1 MAPSPR
7 NPPPAVRKLV
17 GIELAR
23 YRTEARMSLGKT
35 SAVTGISKPKLAHLE
50 MGRQHQSA
58 EDIATLL
65 ATYGVEQRSVTRLVA
80 LSERSEDANWWAP
93 WADVLPP
100 WFTVFAGL
108 ERIADRVF
116 TYEPT
121 LIPGLLQTPEYAT
134 AVTEEALLVRA
145 DHAPRYVQF
154 RAERV
159 KRLNNPDRPLW
170 LHAVIT
176 SGALEMPVGNADV
189 REKQLMH
196 LAKMADLPTVTIQV
210 LRPQN
215 GIPTVH
221 TSGFMLLSFD
231 AASQVG
237 YVELLDDAVYLYDV
251 NRLRTYQLGAGDLQ
265 RIALDPER
273 SQAYIRSLIVGEVG
287 GAP

>member
-23 YRTEARMSLGKT
+23 YRRDARMSLAKASSLT
-35 SAVTGISKPKLAHLE
+35 DISKPKLAHLE
-50 MGRQHQSA
+50 MGRQHQSP

-65 ATYGVEQRSVTRLVA
+65 AAYGVEQRSVTRLVA

-100 WFTVFAGL
+100 WVTVYVGL
-108 ERIADRVF
+108 ERIADRLFV
-116 TYEPT
+116 YEPT

-134 AVTEEALLVRA
+134 AITEEALLVRA

-154 RAERV
+154 RAERA
-159 KRLNNPDRPLW
+159 KRLTDPDRPLW
-170 LHAVIT
+170 LHAIIT
-176 SGALEMPVGNADV
+176 TCALEMPVGNADV

-210 LRPQN
+210 VRPED
-215 GIPTVH
+215 GVPTVH
-221 TSGFMLLSFD
+221 TGGFALLTFD

-251 NRLRTYQLGAGDLQ
+251 NRIRTYQLGAGDLQ

-273 SQAYIRSLIVGEVG
+273 SQAYIRSLIVG
-287 GAP
+287 